1 MVEQFEFESPFNMAA
16 EIVSARKMFSMTL
29 GQVLDECP
37 RDGESV
43 QDKADELEASLEADL
58 PGTPSAIYSFIVG
71 ICSADAERLSSVI
84 DIIDDPPD
92 VWYQDDLKELMAALM
107 ATPLETAFAFADEAM
122 KQKIGSV
129 EMEEGTLRQRFSDVL
144 HDIEPDLK
152 LLKLVKSF
160 SKRMKLNEDAP
171 IPESIAV
178 AVYFATVAAMI
189 RTGKASMSLS
199 EEELV
204 AKIEE
209 VSDQPFVDAE
219 TQALL
224 EDGMAFLAF
233 YDK

>member
-1 MVEQFEFESPFNMAA
+1 
-16 EIVSARKMFSMTL
+16 
-29 GQVLDECP
+29 
-37 RDGESV
+37 
-43 QDKADELEASLEADL
+43 
-58 PGTPSAIYSFIVG
+58 
-71 ICSADAERLSSVI
+71 
-84 DIIDDPPD
+84 
-92 VWYQDDLKELMAALM
+92 MAALM